1 MHRSSF
7 KGAIVARNSSMTV
20 GGGRMTDW
28 SAGEVGGVFAG
39 VLAGLAALGK
49 GIAWLLNW
57 QGERTEAKSKR
68 LLVWE
73 ASLDRREAEYRES
86 IEGELKSLREGDGVT
101 RAELKLAREQMAAI
115 EFSLLEVMIELR
127 AHVPSSPAL
136 KRAAT
141 ALRRVFRPEYGIPPE
156 MAELLRAMDDPEP
169 AASQR

>member
-1 MHRSSF
+1 MSQDN
-7 KGAIVARNSSMTV
+7 GMVL
-20 GGGRMTDW
+20 GGNGMTDW

-39 VLAGLAALGK
+39 ALAGLAAMGK
-49 GIAWLLNW
+49 AIAWLLNW

-73 ASLDRREAEYRES
+73 ASLDRREVEYRES
-86 IEGELKSLREGDGVT
+86 IEGELKGLRESDGVT

-136 KRAAT
+136 KRAAA